1 MNPNE
6 IVHNLRIL
14 YVAADTMLGGSTR
27 SLHQLVVELKNKYNV
42 QPTIIIPK
50 VGSKSLK
57 VKELFEKDGIPCYMF
72 RFYWYKGKKGFRQYL
87 KIIINWLFLYPKIL
101 FKLRSLDFDLVH
113 TNSSVV
119 DLGGVISR
127 VKGVRHIWHLREFGD
142 LDFGLYSGLGN
153 RIDAQVYN
161 MGDLFIAISHAIE
174 EHFMRIIPK
183 EKIRLVYNGVILKS
197 SSLNAEH
204 MNSVFRFVM
213 VGAIKAAKN
222 QLEALYAVRLLKE
235 RGYIFKLHFI
245 GSEDREYRKILDR
258 YIVKYDLDSYVIFE
272 GECNDVPLRLS
283 KMDVGLMLSKNE
295 AFGRVTVEY
304 MMQSLVVIASDSG
317 ANTEIIEDG
326 KSGYIYHL
334 GDIEALVNIMSFCI
348 ENRSQVLDIALTGK
362 NIACALFSST
372 RNTQCIYDLY
382 RELLS

>member
-183 EKIRLVYNGVILKS
+183 EKIRLVYN
-197 SSLNAEH
+197 
-204 MNSVFRFVM
+204 
-213 VGAIKAAKN
+213 
-222 QLEALYAVRLLKE
+222 
-235 RGYIFKLHFI
+235 
-245 GSEDREYRKILDR
+245 
-258 YIVKYDLDSYVIFE
+258 SYE
-272 GECNDVPLRLS
+272 
-283 KMDVGLMLSKNE
+283 
-295 AFGRVTVEY
+295 VEY
-304 MMQSLVVIASDSG
+304 GTV
-317 ANTEIIEDG
+317 
-326 KSGYIYHL
+326 
-334 GDIEALVNIMSFCI
+334 F
-348 ENRSQVLDIALTGK
+348 ENCK
-362 NIACALFSST
+362 NVGSRMA
-372 RNTQCIYDLY
+372 
-382 RELLS
+382 